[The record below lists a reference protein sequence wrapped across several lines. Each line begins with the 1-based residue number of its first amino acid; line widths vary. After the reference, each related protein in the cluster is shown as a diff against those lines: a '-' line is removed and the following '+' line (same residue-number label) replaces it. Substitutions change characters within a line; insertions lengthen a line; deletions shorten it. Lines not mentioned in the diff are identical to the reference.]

1 MPNGPQ
7 VIVLLK
13 ILVSVVSVLFA
24 ASLVALAMGRK
35 RTHGRINTAFFILTL
50 TTVVGFELL
59 LRLGMDVTSQFSEA
73 AKAAL
78 RIHLGFAIPAAI
90 ALPAMFVSGWYRH
103 RKLHVVL
110 GIVFTLLWIGTF
122 VTGVFYLPHE

>member
-1 MPNGPQ
+1 MPTGPQ
-7 VIVLLK
+7 VILALK
-13 ILVSVVSVLFA
+13 ILVSLVTILFA
-24 ASLVALAMGRK
+24 ASLVAIAAQRK

-59 LRLGMDVTSQFSEA
+59 LRLGLDVTAAFSDA
-73 AKAAL
+73 ARSAL

-90 ALPAMFVSGWYRH
+90 VLPAMFVSGWFQH
-103 RKLHVVL
+103 RKLHIIL
-110 GIVFTLLWIGTF
+110 GVVFTILWIGTF